1 MEFETL
7 LYERQGRLLRLTL
20 NRPKALNAL
29 NNQLIDDLTA
39 GLDAAEADADI
50 SVVVLTG
57 AGRAFCAGAD
67 LKQVLG
73 DVKNATSDGLRP
85 FMTRARIAFN
95 RVAAFEKPLI
105 AAVNGVTAAGGLELL
120 LGCDLAVAA
129 ESAKIGDAHANY
141 GLIPGGG
148 GSIRLPRKIGP
159 TRAKQLLYSGEFLAA
174 ATLADWGLLNA
185 VVPGDQLM
193 AEVERMAA
201 AMTAKSPL
209 VLRRMKQLV
218 DEGLNAPDE
227 TALKLEGMLWEAH
240 GETQDL
246 KEGLSAFSEKRQPNY
261 TGT

>member
-7 LYERQGRLLRLTL
+7 LYARQGRLARLTL

-29 NNQLIDDLTA
+29 NNQLIDDLVA

-73 DVKNATSDGLRP
+73 DVEKGDDDGLRP
-85 FMTRARIAFN
+85 FMNRARDAFN
-95 RVAAFEKPLI
+95 RIAAFEKPLI

-120 LGCDLAVAA
+120 LCCDLGVAA

-148 GSIRLPRKIGP
+148 SSIRLPRKIGP
-159 TRAKQLLYSGEFLAA
+159 TRAKQLLYSGEFLPA

-185 VVPGDQLM
+185 VVPDEQLM
-193 AEVERMAA
+193 DEVERMSA

-218 DEGLNAPDE
+218 DEGLNAPEE

-240 GETQDL
+240 AQCQDL
-246 KEGLSAFSEKRQPNY
+246 KEGLTAFSEKRQP
-261 TGT
+261 T